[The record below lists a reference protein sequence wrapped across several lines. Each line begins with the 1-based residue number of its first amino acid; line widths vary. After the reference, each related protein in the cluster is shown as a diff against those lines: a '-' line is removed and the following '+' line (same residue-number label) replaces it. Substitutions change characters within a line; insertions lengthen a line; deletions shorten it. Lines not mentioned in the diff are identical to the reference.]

1 MRATSGL
8 PRNAD
13 QAACGAF
20 PLARGHAPPRGLLR
34 DIAIVLPSRVVLKK
48 KFITT
53 GQGKAQA
60 GLLSA
65 SHRILTP
72 NPAPT
77 PRLLDCARKI
87 RLSLILPYG
96 TSLDRIEC
104 LASSP
109 QPFPVRVRGAP
120 SPRSIPVCSEHSRPR
135 LLTFLTHSR
144 STTHPGSR
152 SVIGAPRS
160 SSFHTRVSGQKVRE
174 FVIDISPDLI
184 HHLNKRTAS
193 MYVPGGGSR
202 ARSLAALL
210 FACSLLGVHGGS
222 LIGCAAS
229 GTALRGHGGVRD
241 FSPVMGKGLA
251 ACFLGPCAV
260 PDVLGAAAATD
271 RSALRLR
278 GGSPTADGAHDE
290 GGAGCRGRLVKIF
303 VTYCGS

>member
-1 MRATSGL
+1 MRAPQWGKLGNYPSIRRLSSRLVRATSGL

-160 SSFHTRVSGQKVRE
+160 SSFTRQWSKSARIRHRYLPRSDSSFEQENSEHVCSGRGLPRPIPRCPAVCMQLARC
-174 FVIDISPDLI
+174 SWGLPHWLRC
-184 HHLNKRTAS
+184 KRD
-193 MYVPGGGSR
+193 
-202 ARSLAALL
+202 
-210 FACSLLGVHGGS
+210 C
-222 LIGCAAS
+222 IE
-229 GTALRGHGGVRD
+229 
-241 FSPVMGKGLA
+241 
-251 ACFLGPCAV
+251 GP
-260 PDVLGAAAATD
+260 
-271 RSALRLR
+271 R
-278 GGSPTADGAHDE
+278 GSP
-290 GGAGCRGRLVKIF
+290 
-303 VTYCGS
+303 

>member
-1 MRATSGL
+1 MPRISHHICPRSGARSPFPALNPRLFRELAAPTSCVSHAL
-8 PRNAD
+8 ALDDTPRVS
-13 QAACGAF
+13 
-20 PLARGHAPPRGLLR
+20 LR
-34 DIAIVLPSRVVLKK
+34 D
-48 KFITT
+48 
-53 GQGKAQA
+53 
-60 GLLSA
+60 
-65 SHRILTP
+65 
-72 NPAPT
+72 
-77 PRLLDCARKI
+77 
-87 RLSLILPYG
+87 
-96 TSLDRIEC
+96 
-104 LASSP
+104 
-109 QPFPVRVRGAP
+109 RGAP
-120 SPRSIPVCSEHSRPR
+120 
-135 LLTFLTHSR
+135 FQF
-144 STTHPGSR
+144 
-152 SVIGAPRS
+152 
-160 SSFHTRVSGQKVRE
+160 FHTRGSQPVVKKVRNSS
-174 FVIDISPDLI
+174 ISPPDPI
-184 HHLNKRTAS
+184 HHLKKRTAS

-202 ARSLAALL
+202 ARSLATLL